1 MWGTCSICRRA
12 TEGNSMSQLHSAT
25 AIAIYNKMTERNFMF
40 DYKGYQIY
48 EEERDGR
55 TIYSFETASGLATI
69 ESRSFTALVEAI
81 NQLPEPEGGLNEL
94 VN

>member
-1 MWGTCSICRRA
+1 
-12 TEGNSMSQLHSAT
+12 
-25 AIAIYNKMTERNFMF
+25 MF

-55 TIYSFETASGLATI
+55 NIYSFETASGLATI

-81 NQLPEPEGGLNEL
+81 NSLPEPEGGLNEL

>member
-1 MWGTCSICRRA
+1 M
-12 TEGNSMSQLHSAT
+12 HSAT

-48 EEERDGR
+48 EEEREGR
-55 TIYSFETASGLATI
+55 TIYSLETPSGLATI

-81 NQLPEPEGGLNEL
+81 NSLPEAITNGESYGTTN
-94 VN
+94 